1 MRIRIEGEPRTPASC
16 GGKNQKTMEEQR
28 FCGKALEGLSSSEL
42 AICGGVAAEFSLS
55 NIISIIRKVMDF
67 LDDYIPHLLKGFKDG
82 FGIGSSDNS

>member
-1 MRIRIEGEPRTPASC
+1 
-16 GGKNQKTMEEQR
+16 MEEQR
-28 FCGKALEGLSSSEL
+28 LCGKALEGLSSSEL

-82 FGIGSSDNS
+82 FGIGGSNE